1 MLDKKEDILNCGREL
16 FSCKGFKDT
25 NVADIT
31 KMAGIGVGTFYNYYP
46 SKEKLFLDIFL
57 EENVKLKKKIMQSV
71 NLEDEPLKVVREVLA
86 LNISGMDSNPI
97 LRQWYNKD
105 VFGKIERLYREENG
119 ISVVDFVYDSFAET
133 IKKWQ
138 NEGKMRKDIDS
149 ELIMAIF
156 TAIINI
162 DTHKEEI
169 GLQYFPHLLDYFA
182 EFVMKGLTDCEKG

>member
-16 FSCKGFKDT
+16 FSSKGFKDT

-138 NEGKMRKDIDS
+138 NEGKMRKDMDS

-169 GLQYFPHLLDYFA
+169 GLQYFPHLLDYLA